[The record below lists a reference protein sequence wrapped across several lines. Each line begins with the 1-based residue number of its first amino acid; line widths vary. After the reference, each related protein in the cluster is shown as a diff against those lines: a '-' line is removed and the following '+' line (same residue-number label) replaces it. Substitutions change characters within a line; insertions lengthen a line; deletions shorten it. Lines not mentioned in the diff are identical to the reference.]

1 MSLLNKSYKDVITG
15 QTLKVNDISEG
26 IVTLNNGDKV
36 VEHRLMDNKY
46 YEEVVDPL
54 SFFDRQ
60 SSSLLGNITE
70 KLKNIDTTNIV
81 DEGLVNTSSIST
93 DGFTPLTNE
102 SAVIEVDENYEMEQ
116 LVKKYNT
123 QMTTPKTIS
132 PEDLLGIKP
141 TEPTKPVVN
150 NVQNY
155 IQPPVEDPILSMFKN
170 VKRIVDFNI
179 DLKVEGKIPRIDFIE
194 MMEDSYNKSIIDY
207 LVDEFTND
215 LLRNPESIKK
225 MIKEKIVEMLNGNN
239 KTIVKSKR
247 VAKPKSKV
255 VETPEIVVEPEVKT
269 NKRSTRK
276 PRLEK

>member
-102 SAVIEVDENYEMEQ
+102 SAIIEVDENYEIEQ
-116 LVKKYNT
+116 LSKKYNT
-123 QMTTPKTIS
+123 QMATPKTIS

-155 IQPPVEDPILSMFKN
+155 TQPPVEDPILSMFKN

-225 MIKEKIVEMLNGNN
+225 MIKEKIVEMVNGNN

-247 VAKPKSKV
+247 VAKPKAKV